1 MPLFNNKINFPL
13 SDLAALGHLSQGER
27 QGGLAWYAK
36 RERQGGCEAVPVNYL
51 MRSDL
56 SAPLSFLGG
65 GAALYLDKATNF
77 WYNI

>member
-27 QGGLAWYAK
+27 QGGSHGTLK
-36 RERQGGCEAVPVNYL
+36 ERGKGGCEAVPVNYL